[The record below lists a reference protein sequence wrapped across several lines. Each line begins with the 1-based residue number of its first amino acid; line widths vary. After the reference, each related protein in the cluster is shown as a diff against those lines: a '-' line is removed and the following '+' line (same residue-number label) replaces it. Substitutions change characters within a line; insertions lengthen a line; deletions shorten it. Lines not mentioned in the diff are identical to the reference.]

1 MACCRAVP
9 TAKNCHFPAEKRE
22 MMARRTAYSN
32 SPSCSCSSSSS
43 SSGDNDGARG
53 GSQDVTFTLAVCQNS
68 TSPIGQDGNQMQIPP
83 LNDGVSY
90 SFRFSDL
97 NVIKTIGTGT
107 FGRVCL
113 CRADDNYYALKIMRI
128 DDVIRLKQVDHVRNE
143 KAILQQIEH
152 PFIIKLLWTHHSQQA
167 LYMLLEFVAGGE
179 LFTYL
184 RNAGKF
190 SNSAAVFYASEIVL
204 ALEYLHSK
212 NIVYRDLKPENLLLD
227 KSGHLKVTDFGFAK
241 QLSDRTWTLCGT
253 PEYLAPEIIQS
264 KGHNKAVD
272 WWALGILIF
281 EMLCGHPPFY
291 DDNPFGIYEKILAG
305 RIEWPKLLDPVAKD
319 LIKKL
324 LVNERSKRLGSM
336 KSGAGDVKNHRWFSN
351 VNWAYLYM
359 KRVRPPFVP
368 SVSFDGDTTNFDE
381 YDEKELD
388 LRDEADGGG
397 DDDDSL
403 FSDF

>member
-68 TSPIGQDGNQMQIPP
+68 TSPIGQDGNQMPIPP

-264 KGHNKAVD
+264 KAV
-272 WWALGILIF
+272 AGNHTASTQYF
-281 EMLCGHPPFY
+281 PVFHAARSFTTRCA
-291 DDNPFGIYEKILAG
+291 DDLA
-305 RIEWPKLLDPVAKD
+305 
-319 LIKKL
+319 
-324 LVNERSKRLGSM
+324 SRL
-336 KSGAGDVKNHRWFSN
+336 AIPL
-351 VNWAYLYM
+351 AA
-359 KRVRPPFVP
+359 PFVVTVP
-368 SVSFDGDTTNFDE
+368 QRSWSPYAPFHHLLQVSTVTTR
-381 YDEKELD
+381 LSI
-388 LRDEADGGG
+388 GG
-397 DDDDSL
+397 L
-403 FSDF
+403 

>member
-1 MACCRAVP
+1 MGQ
-9 TAKNCHFPAEKRE
+9 TA
-22 MMARRTAYSN
+22 SD
-32 SPSCSCSSSSS
+32 SSE
-43 SSGDNDGARG
+43 DKKD
-53 GSQDVTFTLAVCQNS
+53 
-68 TSPIGQDGNQMQIPP
+68 
-83 LNDGVSY
+83 
-90 SFRFSDL
+90 FRLRDL
-97 NVIKTIGTGT
+97 SIIKTIGTGT

-113 CRADDNYYALKIMRI
+113 CRARNEFYALKIMRI
-128 DDVIRLKQVDHVRNE
+128 EDVIRLKQVDHVRSE
-143 KAILQQIEH
+143 KTILQHVHH
-152 PFIIKLLWTHHSQQA
+152 PFIIKLLWTHHSNSA
-167 LYMLLEFVAGGE
+167 LYMLLEYVAGGE

-190 SNSAAVFYASEIVL
+190 SNAAAIFYASEIVL

-227 KSGHLKVTDFGFAK
+227 TAGHLKVTDFGFAK
-241 QLSDRTWTLCGT
+241 QLTDRTWTLCGT

-305 RIEWPKLLDPVAKD
+305 NIDWPKHLVAD
-319 LIKKL
+319 ARDIIKRL
-324 LVNERSKRLGSM
+324 LVVERSKRLGSM
-336 KSGAGDVKNHRWFSN
+336 KNGADDVKRHRWFSL
-351 VNWAYLYM
+351 VNWHHVYM

-381 YDEKELD
+381 YDEKEVD
-388 LRDEADGGG
+388 LRDDV
-397 DDDDSL
+397 DSDDDS
-403 FSDF
+403 FFGDF